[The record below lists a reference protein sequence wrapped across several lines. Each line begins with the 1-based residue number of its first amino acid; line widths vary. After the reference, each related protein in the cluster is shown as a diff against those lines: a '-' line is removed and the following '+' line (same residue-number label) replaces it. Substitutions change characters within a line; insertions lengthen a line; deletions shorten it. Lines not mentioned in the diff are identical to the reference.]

1 GGARRRAARHPG
13 ADPRQRRAGLPR
25 PGPGPARPGAADRRL
40 HRRDRAAPPRRGP
53 QRRGGAADARGR
65 RDPAVTE
72 GPRRGACPRGDAA
85 PDTRAA
91 PGCAAA
97 APAAAAGVPGRVRPA
112 QRADTA
118 AVGRRWRAL
127 IEEHARR
134 DAAFALRPG
143 AEAELPYAVARLLA
157 RPDTDALLVWEAEGR
172 VRGFCAARLVRAPP
186 AAVERRRAEIT

>member
-1 GGARRRAARHPG
+1 
-13 ADPRQRRAGLPR
+13 
-25 PGPGPARPGAADRRL
+25 
-40 HRRDRAAPPRRGP
+40 
-53 QRRGGAADARGR
+53 
-65 RDPAVTE
+65 
-72 GPRRGACPRGDAA
+72 
-85 PDTRAA
+85 
-91 PGCAAA
+91 
-97 APAAAAGVPGRVRPA
+97 VRPA

-118 AVGRRWRAL
+118 AVVRLWRAL

-186 AAVERRRAEIT
+186 AAVERRRAEITELAVEPEARRRGGGRALVAAALAWAAERRAERVEVRVAARNPEGQGFWRALGFADFVDVLDRRL